1 MKKGRPKENHV
12 PQLLSTKFTREF
24 NSSSGTRSVWTYDL
38 DITTRGPISVSIF
51 YPPGFKSQV
60 EVEEKLPKTKRTY
73 LNVNNGKF
81 VKYYRAVQLGLIK

>member
-1 MKKGRPKENHV
+1 
-12 PQLLSTKFTREF
+12 
-24 NSSSGTRSVWTYDL
+24 VWTYDL
-38 DITTRGPISVSIF
+38 DITTHGPISVSIF